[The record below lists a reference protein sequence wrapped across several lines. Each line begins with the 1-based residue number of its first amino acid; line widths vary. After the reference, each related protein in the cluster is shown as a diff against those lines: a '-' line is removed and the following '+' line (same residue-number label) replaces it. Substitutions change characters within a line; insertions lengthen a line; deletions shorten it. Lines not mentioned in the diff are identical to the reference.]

1 MSSVRHNFL
10 LAAVL
15 ALAGF
20 SGQALAESGGRTDW
34 SWLTSSLAA
43 AHRANFSGTFV
54 YQHGNRV
61 ETSRL
66 IHLVEPGG
74 EYSHLESLDGP
85 HRELVSHGKQTW
97 YLLDDRQA
105 VRMVKQGERRAFP
118 DVLPEHLADLS
129 QRYLI
134 VEAERVRIAG
144 YDTQAV
150 IFQPRDALRYARKVW
165 IHRDSGVVLKAA
177 TLNEKNAVVEQYAFT
192 QLELGGNPDRS
203 WLASSNALIQAA
215 GGQAAANW
223 QMLPESA
230 GWVVDQLP
238 AGFARVA
245 ELRRQLRDKQ
255 PPTLQMVFS
264 DGLAGVSVFVD
275 VARGDEAESNGLS
288 SHGAVNLYRR
298 LLADGSFRIT
308 VVGDAPPRTVMQI
321 AESVRYAGQ

>member
-1 MSSVRHNFL
+1 M
-10 LAAVL
+10 
-15 ALAGF
+15 AGF
-20 SGQALAESGGRTDW
+20 ASPVQAESLSRPDW
-34 SWLTSSLAA
+34 SWLTNSVAA

-66 IHLVEPGG
+66 THLIEPSG

-85 HRELVSHGKQTW
+85 HRELVSRGKQTW
-97 YLLDDRQA
+97 YVLDDRQA
-105 VRMVKQGERRAFP
+105 VRLAKQGERRAFP
-118 DVLPEHLADLS
+118 DVLPEHLADLT
-129 QRYLI
+129 QRYLV

-165 IHRDSGVVLKAA
+165 IHRESGVVLKAA
-177 TLNEKNAVVEQYAFT
+177 TLNEKGAVVEQYAFT
-192 QLELGGNPDRS
+192 QLELGGNLDRD
-203 WLASSNALIQAA
+203 WVASSNALIQAA
-215 GGQAAANW
+215 GQQEAANW
-223 QMLPESA
+223 QMLPDSA

-238 AGFARVA
+238 AGFRRVA

-264 DGLAGVSVFVD
+264 DGLAGISVFVD
-275 VARGDEAESNGLS
+275 VARGDEADSNGLS

-298 LLADGSFRIT
+298 VLADGSFRIT
-308 VVGDAPPRTVMQI
+308 VVGDAPPRAVMQI